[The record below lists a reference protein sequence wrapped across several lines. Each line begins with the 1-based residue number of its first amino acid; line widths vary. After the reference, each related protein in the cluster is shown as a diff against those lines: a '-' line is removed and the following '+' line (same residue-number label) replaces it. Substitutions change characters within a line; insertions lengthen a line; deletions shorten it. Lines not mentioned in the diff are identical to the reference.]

1 MRSEAITTS
10 PLPPRLSPEP
20 EQIQF
25 SSYRS
30 RMSLISPRR
39 LSVSLVGSL
48 GQLDIPFK
56 QKRKAPVIS
65 SVDQETVNNMKLRL
79 INKRK
84 VTSFLLCVLLCVLLS
99 CLCCP

>member
-1 MRSEAITTS
+1 MEGDSSPSTSS

-39 LSVSLVGSL
+39 LSVSLVESL

-56 QKRKAPVIS
+56 QKRKVSAPIVSPI
-65 SVDQETVNNMKLRL
+65 DQETMETMKLKF
-79 INKRK
+79 INKK
-84 VTSFLLCVLLCVLLS
+84 EVSG
-99 CLCCP
+99 